1 MLQYTMWYGTV
12 RCSGPCG
19 GASGAGEV
27 ASAREE
33 RTAGGGGGGGGGSGG
48 GDSSSTTYNSSGS
61 SGSAGI
67 SSISSSWRRE
77 RGRRGGKVQ
86 AAARIALWV
95 ALSCS
100 MQWSCRWRSRLSLRF
115 LASCLRF
122 CFWARQSV
130 LVRGECGERRHGQQG
145 TRQSWLSWQLVK
157 QRHVV
162 LGASAALLV
171 ARARLVWAM
180 RCVAVRVCAGIGG
193 AECQA
198 GGVQRVRE
206 GRTRAHTSWEKKFFF
221 HSGEAV
227 EPMPLYSGDGM
238 LSSSSWSGVC
248 SACLC

>member
-1 MLQYTMWYGTV
+1 MA
-12 RCSGPCG
+12 RCKRLR
-19 GASGAGEV
+19 ASLFGLLFHAVG
-27 ASAREE
+27 
-33 RTAGGGGGGGGGSGG
+33 
-48 GDSSSTTYNSSGS
+48 
-61 SGSAGI
+61 
-67 SSISSSWRRE
+67 
-77 RGRRGGKVQ
+77 
-86 AAARIALWV
+86 LPF
-95 ALSCS
+95 
-100 MQWSCRWRSRLSLRF
+100 WRSRLSLRF

-206 GRTRAHTSWEKKFFF
+206 GRTRAHTCWEKKSF
-221 HSGEAV
+221 S
-227 EPMPLYSGDGM
+227 PMH
-238 LSSSSWSGVC
+238 
-248 SACLC
+248 A

>member
-1 MLQYTMWYGTV
+1 VVHVVVQVVQV
-12 RCSGPCG
+12 RWHRRARSERLAAEAEAVAAAVATAAVQRTTAAAAAAVRASAVSAAAG
-19 GASGAGEV
+19 GERGGGEV
-27 ASAREE
+27 ARCKRLRASLFGLLFHAV
-33 RTAGGGGGGGGGSGG
+33 G
-48 GDSSSTTYNSSGS
+48 
-61 SGSAGI
+61 
-67 SSISSSWRRE
+67 
-77 RGRRGGKVQ
+77 
-86 AAARIALWV
+86 LPF
-95 ALSCS
+95 
-100 MQWSCRWRSRLSLRF
+100 WRSRLSLRF

-206 GRTRAHTSWEKKFFF
+206 GRPCAYT
-221 HSGEAV
+221 
-227 EPMPLYSGDGM
+227 
-238 LSSSSWSGVC
+238 C
-248 SACLC
+248 